1 MSFAKLLKRFTPTLR
16 DQTKEIADTR
26 RLIASSPRLKG
37 KLNHRQLAAMDHL
50 MKHSH
55 VVYRIQEHQ
64 NSNQVTYET
73 ARTDLLNLVDLGL
86 LEKHREGKAFVFH
99 MPQNPDGGTNLF
111 MHNTDEVLRL
121 RTFPRKR
128 LPP

>member
-16 DQTKEIADTR
+16 TR
-26 RLIASSPRLKG
+26 
-37 KLNHRQLAAMDHL
+37 
-50 MKHSH
+50 H

-99 MPQNPDGGTNLF
+99 MPQNPDGGTKLF